1 MTTVIYRSLFHINR
15 NLTYLIPVILLS
27 ACSSNV
33 INIDA
38 KDSTSFTTLETSTP
52 VSRDDRVKIKLRA
65 SRADGDY
72 TQTVPEGKRII
83 IDNVDIQGPID
94 VSGTM
99 GLTYGSISIGGDD
112 IFDGGHALQRKLRT
126 SVYIG
131 IAQTIMDLTLVHE
144 GTTYTTNDR
153 TTEFY
158 MQGGMSYG
166 ITPSFHAGA
175 TYAMSIGP
183 DLTGISEGDLKLD
196 YKLFK
201 LLQIMGGYRWLE
213 YHYLV
218 EEEDSTIKINF
229 RGPFIGFYIPF

>member
-1 MTTVIYRSLFHINR
+1 MYRSIFHIIR
-15 NLTYLIPVILLS
+15 YLAYLMPVILLGS
-27 ACSSNV
+27 CSSNV

-38 KDSTSFTTLETSTP
+38 KDSATFTTLETSIP
-52 VSRDDRVKIKLRA
+52 LSRDDKVRIKLRA
-65 SRADGDY
+65 SQVNGDY
-72 TQTVPEGKRII
+72 SQTVPVGKRII
-83 IDNVDIQGPID
+83 IDNVDIQGPAD

-99 GLTYGSISIGGDD
+99 DLTYGSVSIGGDD
-112 IFDGGHALQRKLRT
+112 IFDGGDALQRKLRT
-126 SVYIG
+126 SVFLG
-131 IAQTIMDLTLVHE
+131 VSQTVMDLTLVHE

-153 TTEFY
+153 TTELY

-196 YKLFK
+196 YSLFK
-201 LLQIMGGYRWLE
+201 HLQIMGGYRWLE

-218 EEEDSTIKINF
+218 EEEDSTIKVDF
-229 RGPFIGFYIPF
+229 RGPFIGLYIPL